1 MQNTK
6 ISSVVFNVITK
17 YITYFHIIS
26 GNTMSA
32 SSTALGSGTSIIKVE
47 SLKRKREDEDDY
59 DKM

>member
-1 MQNTK
+1 
-6 ISSVVFNVITK
+6 
-17 YITYFHIIS
+17 
-26 GNTMSA
+26 MSA